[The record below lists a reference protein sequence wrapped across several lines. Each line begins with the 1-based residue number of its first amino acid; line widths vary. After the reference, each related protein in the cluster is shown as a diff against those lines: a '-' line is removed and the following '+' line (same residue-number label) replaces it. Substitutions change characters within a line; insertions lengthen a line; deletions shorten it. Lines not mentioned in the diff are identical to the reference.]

1 MDAALITGKFNF
13 GLSNLNNLSK
23 DVAKKTNSGF
33 KDIFSKNIEK
43 EKGVVEKKE
52 NNKNIKDDVDEKGNL
67 ENTKTVDKEEK
78 TEKTKEREKTKDK
91 KIVKDDSE
99 ETTEKINALAE
110 NILGKLEET
119 DVEEISF
126 EDVKELLD
134 VENISLTNEEM
145 SKVQEVVNEGLMQN
159 VIEVG
164 PQSVETEKIT
174 SNKYDDLEEK
184 LESLRGKL
192 GDSDSEM
199 KETDLKSEKDVSEFD
214 DELNSDLLSSFEDK
228 SALKNKAVK
237 NKEGKNTGFEFN
249 KKGNIEGKLEQF
261 DVGSEKID
269 FKIADVKTENVSDI
283 LMNRTADMQEQI
295 DVIKQVAEHV
305 DVNVLEDKSEMII
318 KLKPDHLGKVTVE
331 IAVEN
336 GNITAKF
343 LAESRKVKEIL
354 EANMQDLKDHL
365 ASQGMVVQ
373 DLSVSVGN
381 DGRGPLFDQN
391 NYSSLKKRQKIEE
404 VNNEGFYA
412 DNDEFG
418 LNELKSLYY
427 YPDSTVSYSA

>member
-13 GLSNLNNLSK
+13 GLGNLNNLSK
-23 DVAKKTNSGF
+23 DVTQKTDSSF

-52 NNKNIKDDVDEKGNL
+52 NNKNIKDDVDEKGSL
-67 ENTKTVDKEEK
+67 ENTKTVDKDEK
-78 TEKTKEREKTKDK
+78 AEKMKEREKTKDK
-91 KIVKDDSE
+91 KNVKDE
-99 ETTEKINALAE
+99 AKETTEKINVLAE
-110 NILGKLEET
+110 NILGKLEEA
-119 DVEEISF
+119 DVKEIGF

-134 VENISLTNEEM
+134 VENISLTDEEM
-145 SKVQEVVNEGLMQN
+145 SKVQEVVNEGLLQN

-164 PQSVETEKIT
+164 PQNVETEKIT
-174 SNKYDDLEEK
+174 FNEYDDLEKK
-184 LESLRGKL
+184 LESLCEEI

-199 KETDLKSEKDVSEFD
+199 KETELKSEETGSEFN
-214 DELNSDLLSSFEDK
+214 DELNSDLLSSFEDGN
-228 SALKNKAVK
+228 SLKNKTVK
-237 NKEGKNTGFEFN
+237 NKEGRNTGFEFN
-249 KKGNIEGKLEQF
+249 KKGNVEGKLEQF
-261 DVGSEKID
+261 DVGTEKID

-336 GNITAKF
+336 GNVTAKF

-391 NYSSLKKRQKIEE
+391 NYSSFKKRQKIEE

-412 DNDEFG
+412 EDDEFG
-418 LNELKSLYY
+418 FNELKSLYY